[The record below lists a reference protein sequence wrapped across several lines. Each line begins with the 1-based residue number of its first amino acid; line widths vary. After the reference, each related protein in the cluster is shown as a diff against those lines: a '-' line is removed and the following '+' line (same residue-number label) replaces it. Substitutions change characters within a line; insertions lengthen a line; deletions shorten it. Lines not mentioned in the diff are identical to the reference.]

1 MVSKKE
7 YFLRQEIKQTRVM
20 TLLSEKRTILSEI
33 RTWVTMFLIPLSIL
47 TVLVGISRF
56 FDVSRLVEIIITV
69 LIICFLL
76 LIILAYYISKSL
88 LKLFEFNKK
97 IKKFDNHKY

>member
-1 MVSKKE
+1 MSKSDYYLKNE
-7 YFLRQEIKQTRVM
+7 MRESKVM

-33 RTWVTMFLIPLSIL
+33 RTWVTMFLVPLSIL
-47 TVLVGISRF
+47 TVILGISKF
-56 FDVSRLVEIIITV
+56 YDISKLLEIIIIV

-88 LKLFEFNKK
+88 LKLFEFNKR
-97 IKKFDNHKY
+97 IKKYDGRL